1 MATADNLK
9 IAQQLLATMQQI
21 TVQVERQT
29 EAYHAQAQLVDAL
42 CKAQECFGK
51 IDAAK
56 VKEVTDALKEA
67 QEKTKEFGNEI
78 SDVAEKEVS
87 KLEGALRK
95 IAEKVKEISV
105 PAEFANGFKAGLTLS
120 TNLFKNILSL
130 GGSAFGLLKDIG
142 GIFLSLPGRLMDFF
156 QGAAGSGSDPYR
168 QALEDLREEFGD
180 LSVGTSAAVKNMTE
194 STKSLGESGL
204 RLSRVF
210 GYGREGLAN
219 MLKENMEMFKQMGPL
234 ANRLAA
240 SLRGAEG
247 EFTLL
252 RKATGLT
259 GEAMKAFQLR
269 AEETGMS
276 GAQATRE
283 MTLALAQGQRAFGIS
298 VKEFGK
304 DMEVMLKDTITFG
317 IKAPAEMVK
326 VSAYVKKLGISMET
340 LKKVTDKAFNFEDA
354 AQQAAKLSEAFGIAL
369 DPLKQMEADPVKK
382 MDNLRQA
389 FFKTGRSY
397 ESMSAQARK
406 YLADQA
412 GISDE
417 EARIAFSQKNRAMTG
432 AQVEAQMKKQQK
444 AQMSQA
450 EAMKILAESVKRLVQ
465 SGSAMKGSFFDV
477 FAKGFESGIR
487 RTKEFREVTRK
498 LQQSM
503 RTVYWAGRDVGRM
516 FVKEFPGIKEMFKGL
531 ADMFNPRRF
540 RELMKQVKEEF
551 SKFFKALQTDPKA
564 GVQEFMKN
572 MKKIFFD
579 FFTKGAPAGSRFLDG
594 LKAFYKTVGAIFV
607 EGLRYALDGL
617 KNVLGI
623 VIGFIRDPSS
633 LKRMATDTGE
643 GLKGMFVQAF
653 SYLVKELGP
662 VLQVIGG
669 QIVELM
675 KLLFEKYIK
684 PHLMKLVMLIFGPAL
699 FMGIA
704 RAAGAAV
711 LKVGFEKIITGFVDR
726 IPKPPAPPT
735 TPGGGPPGAPGT
747 NPVADMKNFGL
758 NMIKLAGAMAVVAV
772 AVKMLMPIILS
783 IARDIENSGL
793 SKESIAFTAVLLG
806 IFGALF
812 IALGSMIKTVSEA
825 DINSSKVTKA
835 IGVMALAGLVLVAL
849 VPIASFAIT
858 QLGKFT
864 AEEIAKTVFVMT
876 AFSLLFAGLSLLIF
890 GMALAS
896 PGITAGFGPA
906 AAALFAAGVL
916 LALLVPFSKWLI
928 KSMGEVD
935 IKKAENTML
944 ILGGFSLLLGAVALL
959 FVGLAALGGMI
970 TASAGT
976 AIGAAALGTVA
987 AFAVLALMVPF
998 SQWLIGELGGISKD
1012 KIEATFTIMDSIT
1025 ELFVVI
1031 TGMIT
1036 LLAFAASKL
1045 SIAAIAKMT
1054 FLLYKVKDTMSVLAE
1069 AAKTMIRDLGTIN
1082 IDESKAKAGAAVM
1095 SAVGNLI
1102 KDVASVVATLALAG
1116 RASIMGAIL
1125 GFDFSNS
1132 YGKIK
1137 DMLIGRN
1144 GLLNTIKTI
1153 VNEMITTVSGIQGDP
1168 ASLQAK
1174 AGVFTEITKGIGA
1187 LLPPIGRLVETLAST
1202 GSNSLLGII
1211 IGADASNFVANF
1223 DKIKTFVEGF
1233 LNGIFK
1239 GPDGIVPKIIESFSG
1254 LNPAQVEGVKA
1265 GASLLGSFVPAFAE
1279 MTKTLPEMIRAV
1291 TGLVDELDT
1300 EGQISSVLL
1309 DIQILITNIVGSM
1322 SRMLTSV
1329 ISSIGTLLSNSA
1341 ITPEKLKGAEAIGNI
1356 LKSVTELAKVFT
1368 LSPEQLR
1375 VFANTSGFLRETR
1388 TVNVAGMGTYLSSI
1402 TTQVQQLI
1410 NGDPAHPENKGI
1422 KGIIDTVATM
1432 TVDES
1437 KIKGIQAIASIM
1449 EVIGRIIPP
1458 IMNAIQ
1464 SASQSVSAAT
1474 LTPEQIRERTNLIST
1489 TINSISTAISSMF
1502 TTIIPSMI
1510 SSLQT
1515 MPVNVKGLDSKVK
1528 AIKNVFDLI
1537 GVVAGIT
1544 SSLQVTTTG
1553 TGGTTTT
1560 SVRSV
1565 LDTINPPL
1573 NLLIGLFSKSR
1584 IGNVPGYGETTE
1596 NALKAVAAF
1605 TLPRG
1610 IAGKA
1615 QTIKTVFEAVKSLIE
1630 ATASINSVATGA
1642 QTPIAAR
1649 FLDIPLQNVDKVI
1662 SGLTS
1667 GGISG
1672 GSGVNPLMNP
1682 RAFRGISIVKENI
1695 RGKGALLSSVR
1706 DSLQKITSAAS
1717 GIGNIAAVDAN
1728 AGARLRENNVSLA
1741 SNTAILPILAEY
1753 FGSGADQSGGQI
1765 SAITTSIREQAI
1777 APMRSMV
1784 TAYNDFITELRNL
1797 SGGDGPLQVAL
1808 TNLGTTLGGRQTLA
1822 VQNAAV
1828 NAQINVRVTIDS
1840 REIAASLR
1848 DTTNRTG
1855 TAANQKAFNTS
1866 AFNPTYTG
1874 YN

>member
-21 TVQVERQT
+21 TVQVEKQT
-29 EAYHAQAQLVDAL
+29 EAYHAQAQLVEAL

-51 IDAAK
+51 IDATK
-56 VKEVTDALKEA
+56 VKEVTESLKEA
-67 QEKTKEFGNEI
+67 QEKTKEFGNEL
-78 SDVAEKEVS
+78 SNVAEKEAS
-87 KLEGALRK
+87 KLEGVLGK
-95 IAEKVKEISV
+95 IAEKVKQISV
-105 PAEFANGFKAGLTLS
+105 PAEFANGFKAGLSLS

-142 GIFLSLPGRLMDFF
+142 GIFMSLPGRLMDFF

-168 QALEDLREEFGD
+168 QALEDLRGEFGD

-194 STKSLGESGL
+194 STKKLGESGL

-219 MLKENMEMFKQMGPL
+219 LLKENMEMFKQMGPL
-234 ANRLAA
+234 ANRLAG
-240 SLRGAEG
+240 SLKGAEG

-252 RKATGLT
+252 RKATGLS

-283 MTLALAQGQRAFGIS
+283 MTRALAQGQKAFGIS
-298 VKEFGK
+298 VKEIGK
-304 DMEVMLKDTITFG
+304 DMEVMMKDTITFG
-317 IKAPAEMVK
+317 ILAPHEMVK
-326 VSAYVKKLGISMET
+326 VSAYVKKLGVSMET
-340 LKKVTDKAFNFEDA
+340 LKKITDKAFNFEDA

-389 FFKTGRSY
+389 LFKTGQRY
-397 ESMSAQARK
+397 ESMTSQARK
-406 YLADQA
+406 YLAEQA

-450 EAMKILAESVKRLVQ
+450 EAMQILARSVQRLVQ

-477 FAKGFESGIR
+477 FAKGFEFGIR
-487 RTKEFREVTRK
+487 RTKEFREVTRN
-498 LQQSM
+498 LQRSM
-503 RTVYWAGRDVGRM
+503 RVVYWAGRDVGRM
-516 FVKEFPGIKEMFKGL
+516 FVKEFPGIKEMLKGL

-540 RELMKQVKEEF
+540 RELMKNVVEEF
-551 SKFFKALQTDPKA
+551 RKFFKTLQTDPKA

-594 LKAFYKTVGAIFV
+594 LKTFYKTVGAIFV
-607 EGLRYALDGL
+607 EGLRYALEGL
-617 KNVLGI
+617 KNILGT

-633 LKRMATDTGE
+633 LKRMATDAGD

-653 SYLVKELGP
+653 QYVVKELGP

-825 DINSSKVTKA
+825 DINPSKVTKA
-835 IGVMALAGLVLVAL
+835 IGVMVLAGLVLVAL

-864 AEEIAKTVFVMT
+864 AEEIGKTLLVMT
-876 AFSLLFAGLSLLIF
+876 TFSLLFAGISLLIF

-896 PGITAGFGPA
+896 TKITAAIVPAILALGLAAVVVRAIANFGPMIINQFKDIK
-906 AAALFAAGVL
+906 LEQVDVTFAAIGG
-916 LALLVPFSKWLI
+916 LALIMGGIAGLIVLMALAGPEIILGFPMAVVAIELATLAVIGLTKFSKWLI
-928 KSMGEVD
+928 KEFQGVQASQTEIVFKTLDSMLDLFVNVGETMVELAAVGVILLVAWPAALVGIGVAYKAVKVVTGFTMD
-935 IKKAENTML
+935 LMRDVARINIDKDKAEA
-944 ILGGFSLLLGAVALL
+944 LGKILGAVAD
-959 FVGLAALGGMI
+959 
-970 TASAGT
+970 
-976 AIGAAALGTVA
+976 
-987 AFAVLALMVPF
+987 
-998 SQWLIGELGGISKD
+998 LIGSVANAMATIGISQ
-1012 KIEATFTIMDSIT
+1012 
-1025 ELFVVI
+1025 
-1031 TGMIT
+1031 
-1036 LLAFAASKL
+1036 
-1045 SIAAIAKMT
+1045 
-1054 FLLYKVKDTMSVLAE
+1054 
-1069 AAKTMIRDLGTIN
+1069 
-1082 IDESKAKAGAAVM
+1082 
-1095 SAVGNLI
+1095 
-1102 KDVASVVATLALAG
+1102 
-1116 RASIMGAIL
+1116 RASLMGAIY
-1125 GFDFSNS
+1125 GADFSAAFGDKLTPILPIIQTMVNT
-1132 YGKIK
+1132 
-1137 DMLIGRN
+1137 LIR
-1144 GLLNTIKTI
+1144 
-1153 VNEMITTVSGIQGDP
+1153 TVAGIQGDP

-1187 LLPPIGRLVETLAST
+1187 LLPPLGRLIESLSST

-1223 DKIKTFVEGF
+1223 DKIKTFIEGF

-1254 LNPAQVEGVKA
+1254 LNPAQIEGVKA

-1291 TGLVDELDT
+1291 TGLVDELNT
-1300 EGQISSVLL
+1300 EGQIGWVLDSIKNL
-1309 DIQILITNIVGSM
+1309 VTGIVGSM
-1322 SRMLTSV
+1322 SSTLTSV
-1329 ISSIGTLLSNSA
+1329 ISSISTLLNNSA

-1356 LKSVTELAKVFT
+1356 LKSVTELAKIFT

-1375 VFANTSGFLRETR
+1375 VFRVSASWTGAQENLDIAAVG
-1388 TVNVAGMGTYLSSI
+1388 VYLGSI
-1402 TTQVQQLI
+1402 TDQVQQLI
-1410 NGDPAHPENKGI
+1410 DGDPAHPENKGI
-1422 KGIIDTVATM
+1422 KGIIDTIASM
-1432 TVDES
+1432 TVDEN

-1489 TINSISTAISSMF
+1489 TISSISTAISSMF

-1510 SSLQT
+1510 SSLQK

-1528 AIKNVFDLI
+1528 AIKGVFDLI

-1553 TGGTTTT
+1553 TGGATTT

-1565 LDTINPPL
+1565 LDTINPVL
-1573 NLLIGLFSKSR
+1573 NLLIGLFSFAGS
-1584 IGNVPGYGETTE
+1584 GNVTGYGETTY
-1596 NALKAVAAF
+1596 NALVAVASF
-1605 TLPRG
+1605 PLPRG

-1615 QTIKTVFEAVKSLIE
+1615 RTIKTVFEAVKSLIE
-1630 ATASINSVATGA
+1630 ATSSINSVATGA

-1672 GSGVNPLMNP
+1672 GTGINPLMNP
-1682 RAFRGISIVKENI
+1682 QAFRNISIVKENI
-1695 RGKGALLSSVR
+1695 RGKGALLTSVR
-1706 DSLQKITSAAS
+1706 DSLQELTSAAS
-1717 GIGNIAAVDAN
+1717 GIGNITTVDSN
-1728 AGARLRENNVSLA
+1728 VGARLRENIDRIFGPSNVSVA
-1741 SNTAILPILAEY
+1741 SSSSVLPILAEY
-1753 FGSGADQSGGQI
+1753 FGSGADQSGIRI
-1765 SAITTSIREQAI
+1765 SSITTSIREQAI

-1808 TNLGTTLGGRQTLA
+1808 TNLGTTLSGRQTLA

-1828 NAQINVRVTIDS
+1828 NAQINVNVTIDS

-1848 DTTNRTG
+1848 DTTNRTE

-1866 AFNPTYTG
+1866 AFNQTYTG

>member
-67 QEKTKEFGNEI
+67 QEKTKEFGNEL
-78 SDVAEKEVS
+78 SNVAEKEVS
-87 KLEGALRK
+87 KLEGALRN

-142 GIFLSLPGRLMDFF
+142 RIFISLPGRLLDFF
-156 QGAAGSGSDPYR
+156 QGAAGSGTDPYR

-219 MLKENMEMFKQMGPL
+219 MLRENMEMFKQMGPL

-304 DMEVMLKDTITFG
+304 DIEVMLKDTITFG

-444 AQMSQA
+444 AQISQA

-477 FAKGFESGIR
+477 FAKGFETGIR
-487 RTKEFREVTRK
+487 RTKEFREVTRN
-498 LQQSM
+498 LQRSM
-503 RTVYWAGRDVGRM
+503 REVYRAGRDVGRM

-653 SYLVKELGP
+653 QYVVKELGP

-699 FMGIA
+699 FMGVA
-704 RAAGAAV
+704 RAAGAAI

-864 AEEIAKTVFVMT
+864 AEEIGKTLLVMT
-876 AFSLLFAGLSLLIF
+876 MFSLLFAGISLLIF

-896 PGITAGFGPA
+896 AEITASFGPA
-906 AAALFAAGVL
+906 MAALVLAGLVVGA
-916 LALLVPFSKWLI
+916 LALFGPMIINQFKDIKLEQVDVALAAIGGLALIIGGIAGLIVLMALAGPEIILGFPMAVVAIELATLAVIGLTKFSKWLI
-928 KSMGEVD
+928 KEFQGVQASQTEIVFKTLDSMLDLFVNVGETMVELAAVGVILIVAWPAALVGIGVAYKAVKVVTGFTMD
-935 IKKAENTML
+935 LMRDVSRINIDKDKAEA
-944 ILGGFSLLLGAVALL
+944 LGKILGAVAD
-959 FVGLAALGGMI
+959 
-970 TASAGT
+970 
-976 AIGAAALGTVA
+976 
-987 AFAVLALMVPF
+987 
-998 SQWLIGELGGISKD
+998 LIGSVANAMATIGISQ
-1012 KIEATFTIMDSIT
+1012 
-1025 ELFVVI
+1025 
-1031 TGMIT
+1031 
-1036 LLAFAASKL
+1036 
-1045 SIAAIAKMT
+1045 
-1054 FLLYKVKDTMSVLAE
+1054 
-1069 AAKTMIRDLGTIN
+1069 
-1082 IDESKAKAGAAVM
+1082 
-1095 SAVGNLI
+1095 
-1102 KDVASVVATLALAG
+1102 
-1116 RASIMGAIL
+1116 RASLMGAIY
-1125 GFDFSNS
+1125 GADFSAAFGDKLTS
-1132 YGKIK
+1132 ILPIIQT
-1137 DMLIGRN
+1137 MV
-1144 GLLNTIKTI
+1144 NTL
-1153 VNEMITTVSGIQGDP
+1153 ITTVSGIQGDP

-1187 LLPPIGRLVETLAST
+1187 LLPPIGRLVETLSST

-1211 IGADASNFVANF
+1211 IETDASNYVANF

-1291 TGLVDELDT
+1291 TGLADELGDA
-1300 EGQISSVLL
+1300 GRVSSVLL
-1309 DIQILITNIVGSM
+1309 DIQLLLTNIIGSI
-1322 SRMLTSV
+1322 SRLLTSV
-1329 ISSIGTLLSNSA
+1329 IGSLGTLLSNAA

-1368 LSPEQLR
+1368 LSPDQIRAFRDVDGTFTDEKVDMSAL
-1375 VFANTSGFLRETR
+1375 
-1388 TVNVAGMGTYLSSI
+1388 GTYLSEI
-1402 TTQVQQLI
+1402 TKQVQQLI

-1422 KGIIDTVATM
+1422 KGIIDTIATM
-1432 TVDES
+1432 TVDEN

-1464 SASQSVSAAT
+1464 TASQSVSAAT
-1474 LTPEQIRERTNLIST
+1474 LTPAQIRERTNLIST
-1489 TINSISTAISSMF
+1489 TISSISTAISNMF

-1515 MPVNVKGLDSKVK
+1515 MPIDVKGLDSKVK

-1605 TLPRG
+1605 TPPRG

-1667 GGISG
+1667 GG
-1672 GSGVNPLMNP
+1672 SGVNPLMNP
-1682 RAFRGISIVKENI
+1682 QAFRNVSVVKENI
-1695 RGKGALLSSVR
+1695 RGKGALLTSVR
-1706 DSLQKITSAAS
+1706 DSLQELTSAAS
-1717 GIGNIAAVDAN
+1717 GIGNIAAVDAS
-1728 AGARLRENNVSLA
+1728 AGARLRENIDRIFGP
-1741 SNTAILPILAEY
+1741 SNAILPILAEH
-1753 FGSGADQSGGQI
+1753 FGSGTDQSGVRI
-1765 SAITTSIREQAI
+1765 SSITTMIREQAI

-1784 TAYNDFITELRNL
+1784 TAYNDFVNELRNL
-1797 SGGDGPLQVAL
+1797 SGGDGPLRVAL

-1828 NAQINVRVTIDS
+1828 KAQINVSVTIDS

-1848 DTTNRTG
+1848 DTTYRTE
-1855 TAANQKAFNTS
+1855 TAANQKAFNTT
-1866 AFNPTYTG
+1866 AFNPNYTG

>member
-67 QEKTKEFGNEI
+67 QEKTKEFGNEL
-78 SDVAEKEVS
+78 SNVSEKEVS
-87 KLEGALRK
+87 KLEGALRN

-142 GIFLSLPGRLMDFF
+142 RIFISLPGRLLDFF
-156 QGAAGSGSDPYR
+156 QGAAGSGTDPYR

-283 MTLALAQGQRAFGIS
+283 MTLALAQGQKAFGIS
-298 VKEFGK
+298 IKEFGK
-304 DMEVMLKDTITFG
+304 DIEVMLKDTITFG

-389 FFKTGRSY
+389 FFKTGQSY

-487 RTKEFREVTRK
+487 RTKEFREVTRN
-498 LQQSM
+498 LQRSM

-516 FVKEFPGIKEMFKGL
+516 FVKEFPGIKEMFKSL

-540 RELMKQVKEEF
+540 KELMKNVVEEF
-551 SKFFKALQTDPKA
+551 RKFFKTLQTDPKA

-653 SYLVKELGP
+653 EYVVKELGP

-669 QIVELM
+669 QLVELM

-684 PHLMKLVMLIFGPAL
+684 PHLLKLVALIFGPAL
-699 FMGIA
+699 FMGVA
-704 RAAGAAV
+704 RAAGAAL
-711 LKVGFEKIITGFVDR
+711 LKVGFEKVFEGALSR
-726 IPKPPAPPT
+726 IPGAASRAT
-735 TPGGGPPGAPGT
+735 GAAGGAAAAGQQAQQLGSFKDSMKSFGT
-747 NPVADMKNFGL
+747 NMAQLV
-758 NMIKLAGAMAVVAV
+758 IAMAVIAV
-772 AVKMLMPIILS
+772 AIRALMPIILS
-783 IARDIENSGL
+783 IAKEIENSGL
-793 SKESIAFTAVLLG
+793 SKESIAFTAVLIG
-806 IFGALF
+806 IFGVLFISLGNMIKSIATAEINGSAVKNVLMAVGLAGLILLAIIPVAYLAITVLGKFPIDEVAVTILVMTAFTVLFAGMAALF
-812 IALGSMIKTVSEA
+812 ATLAVVGTGVQISADKIIIGMIAAAAALVVIGMAAK
-825 DINSSKVTKA
+825 KA
-835 IGVMALAGLVLVAL
+835 IETFKAFKIDEVLVTLTAIGGMTAIFMAVGLLVLELSVVGAAVIATFGVALAGLVAVDE
-849 VPIASFAIT
+849 VID
-858 QLGKFT
+858 
-864 AEEIAKTVFVMT
+864 
-876 AFSLLFAGLSLLIF
+876 
-890 GMALAS
+890 
-896 PGITAGFGPA
+896 
-906 AAALFAAGVL
+906 GVT
-916 LALLVPFSKWLI
+916 K
-928 KSMGEVD
+928 
-935 IKKAENTML
+935 
-944 ILGGFSLLLGAVALL
+944 
-959 FVGLAALGGMI
+959 
-970 TASAGT
+970 T
-976 AIGAAALGTVA
+976 AIRTIGHLGSIKESDAEKT
-987 AFAVLALMVPF
+987 F
-998 SQWLIGELGGISKD
+998 S
-1012 KIEATFTIMDSIT
+1012 IMDSMVDMFAKVGVLT
-1025 ELFVVI
+1025 A
-1031 TGMIT
+1031 
-1036 LLAFAASKL
+1036 LLAG
-1045 SIAAIAKMT
+1045 IAFIIATKAPLAVLGIVATRVFVQELAKMSE
-1054 FLLYKVKDTMSVLAE
+1054 KI
-1069 AAKTMIRDLGTIN
+1069 IRDMSTIN
-1082 IDESKAKAGAAVM
+1082 IDENKAKAL
-1095 SAVGNLI
+1095 SAIIGSISDLI
-1102 KDVASVVATLALAG
+1102 KNIAGAVAEL
-1116 RASIMGAIL
+1116 MGASGRSVL
-1125 GFDFSNS
+1125 GAIIGIDFSVFS
-1132 YGKIK
+1132 SAPSKIES
-1137 DMLIGRN
+1137 
-1144 GLLNTIKTI
+1144 LL
-1153 VNEMITTVSGIQGDP
+1153 TTVKEMATTLITSIANIQGDP
-1168 ASLQAK
+1168 ETLKAK
-1174 AGVFTEITKGIGA
+1174 AGVFTTIAQGIVGLLRPLANFVSETTGTSSVFGA
-1187 LLPPIGRLVETLAST
+1187 LFGGDF
-1202 GSNSLLGII
+1202 GSLQN
-1211 IGADASNFVANF
+1211 NFM
-1223 DKIKTFVEGF
+1223 KIKEPLEKF
-1233 LNGIFK
+1233 LKTIF
-1239 GPDGIVPKIIESFSG
+1239 GEQGIVPTITESFKNLS
-1254 LNPAQVEGVKA
+1254 PAQTEAVKA
-1265 GASLLGSFVPAFAE
+1265 GAVLLGAFVPAIVDL
-1279 MTKTLPEMIRAV
+1279 TKTLPEMIRAV

-1368 LSPEQLR
+1368 LSPDQIRAFRDVDGTFTDEKVDMSAL
-1375 VFANTSGFLRETR
+1375 
-1388 TVNVAGMGTYLSSI
+1388 GTYLGEI
-1402 TTQVQQLI
+1402 TKQVQQLI

-1422 KGIIDTVATM
+1422 KGIIDTIATM

-1474 LTPEQIRERTNLIST
+1474 LTPAQIRERTNLIST
-1489 TINSISTAISSMF
+1489 TISSISTAISNMF

-1515 MPVNVKGLDSKVK
+1515 MPIDVKGLDSKVK

-1605 TLPRG
+1605 TPPRG

-1615 QTIKTVFEAVKSLIE
+1615 QTIKNVFEAVKSLIE

-1672 GSGVNPLMNP
+1672 GSGVNPLMNLQ
-1682 RAFRGISIVKENI
+1682 AFRNVSVVKENI
-1695 RGKGALLSSVR
+1695 RGKGALLTSVR
-1706 DSLQKITSAAS
+1706 DSLQELTSAAS
-1717 GIGNIAAVDAN
+1717 GIGNIAAVDAS
-1728 AGARLRENNVSLA
+1728 AGARLRENIDRIFGP
-1741 SNTAILPILAEY
+1741 SNAILPILAEH
-1753 FGSGADQSGGQI
+1753 FGSGTDQSGVRI
-1765 SAITTSIREQAI
+1765 SSITTMIREQAI

-1784 TAYNDFITELRNL
+1784 TAYNDFVNELRNL
-1797 SGGDGPLQVAL
+1797 SGGDGPLRVAL

-1828 NAQINVRVTIDS
+1828 KAQINVSVTIDS

-1848 DTTNRTG
+1848 DTTYRTE
-1855 TAANQKAFNTS
+1855 TAANQKAFNTT
-1866 AFNPTYTG
+1866 AFNPNYTG